1 MNFTNL
7 LFLILLI
14 FIGFISGMPPNRRF
28 SVSKA
33 FIIVAFETL
42 LGMCFFSIML
52 FFIIKT
58 NLKNLFL
65 NELDSLFLIILII
78 AIINGIIIYW
88 IMRFLIYKFK
98 IEIQVITIC
107 EYIIQ
112 WSLIYITIYQVI
124 FENAFPKEMLKN
136 IDNINITTP
145 NDIIILV
152 LPSLISAWIAVVLYK
167 LYKDKI

>member
-14 FIGFISGMPPNRRF
+14 FIGFISGLSKNIRF
-28 SVSKA
+28 NILKA
-33 FIIVAFETL
+33 FIIVACETL
-42 LGMCFFSIML
+42 LSMFFFSTIL
-52 FFIIKT
+52 LLIIKT
-58 NLKNLFL
+58 KLKNLFF
-65 NELDSLFLIILII
+65 NELDSLFLIILI
-78 AIINGIIIYW
+78 NGIIIYW
-88 IMRFLIYKFK
+88 IIRAIIYKFK
-98 IEIQVITIC
+98 IEIQVITLC

-145 NDIIILV
+145 NDIVFLV
-152 LPSLISAWIAVVLYK
+152 LPSLISSWISVILYK

>member
-1 MNFTNL
+1 M
-7 LFLILLI
+7 
-14 FIGFISGMPPNRRF
+14 
-28 SVSKA
+28 
-33 FIIVAFETL
+33 
-42 LGMCFFSIML
+42 
-52 FFIIKT
+52 
-58 NLKNLFL
+58 KNLFF

-88 IMRFLIYKFK
+88 IIRAIIYKFK
-98 IEIQVITIC
+98 IEIQVITLC

-145 NDIIILV
+145 NDIIFLV
-152 LPSLISAWIAVVLYK
+152 LPSLISSWISVILYK
-167 LYKDKI
+167 FYKDKL